1 MPRKKQNQGKGQGKG
16 KGQDKKKASLK
27 AQKTATQKAAPK
39 KAKRTAPKRKRAA
52 KDKSLVYEHVF
63 DNPRNVKKAIYY
75 LFAVCGLSLLLDFF
89 VNRYVDHPWEALFG
103 FYAVYGFVA
112 CVFLVLAAK
121 GMRKLIMLKD
131 NYYDE

>member
-1 MPRKKQNQGKGQGKG
+1 MPRKKQNHGKGQGKG

-103 FYAVYGFVA
+103 FYAFYGFVA

-121 GMRKLIMLKD
+121 GMRKLIMLKE